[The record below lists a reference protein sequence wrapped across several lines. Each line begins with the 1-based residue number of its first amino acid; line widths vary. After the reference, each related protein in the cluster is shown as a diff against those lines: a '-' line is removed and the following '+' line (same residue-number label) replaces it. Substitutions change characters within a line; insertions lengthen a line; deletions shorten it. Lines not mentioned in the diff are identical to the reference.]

1 MRIEKAERERREREE
16 RERKEREEREK
27 REREA
32 EEARLLEIKLE
43 DERKKVLHIYIY
55 LYMFVVEGFVALGR
69 GGIRFEWVEGGC
81 GGRRFYHV
89 MVMIFSP
96 VGYLS
101 AV

>member
-1 MRIEKAERERREREE
+1 
-16 RERKEREEREK
+16 
-27 REREA
+27 
-32 EEARLLEIKLE
+32 
-43 DERKKVLHIYIY
+43 
-55 LYMFVVEGFVALGR
+55 MFVVEGFVALGR